1 MNIRE
6 TMEELEQKW
15 LRQAYVFCRQCF
27 SGIFLP
33 SHDETHHLRTWHFAR
48 DLIPGFHR
56 NIHPLTA
63 NQTEGILLA
72 VMLHDTGMSKTPDV
86 THGHESRRLAE
97 AFFKEMPA
105 SPVLAPEIL
114 EAIEKHDDKTY
125 TTHPSRDTDE
135 GIILSL
141 LSLADDM
148 DAFGNT
154 GVFRYYEIYRLR
166 GIPVGQLA
174 ERVIPNLDQRYH
186 ILAEKLSAWPDAS
199 RLHRERYLMTR
210 HFFKDLDNKIP
221 EALTVI
227 DTIEKYIRIPRI
239 KPEKAIP
246 EILKNPGSKYITEF
260 FTSLKK
266 ELALTGNLPNTQ
278 NIN

>member
-6 TMEELEQKW
+6 TMEEFEHKW
-15 LRQAYVFCRQCF
+15 LRQAYGFCRQCF
-27 SGIFLP
+27 SGVFLP

-48 DLIPGFHR
+48 GLIPGFHR

-63 NQTEGILLA
+63 DQIEGILLA
-72 VMLHDTGMSKTPDV
+72 VMLHDTGMSKTPDI

-97 AFFKEMPA
+97 VFFGEIPA
-105 SPVLAPEIL
+105 SPALAPEIL

-125 TTHPSRDTDE
+125 ITHPSQETDE

-174 ERVIPNLDQRYH
+174 EKVIPNLDQRYRT
-186 ILAEKLSAWPDAS
+186 LAEKLSVVPDT
-199 RLHRERYLMTR
+199 LQQHRERYLITR
-210 HFFKDLDNKIP
+210 HFFEDLHNKMP
-221 EALTVI
+221 EALAVI
-227 DTIEKYIRIPRI
+227 DAFDKFIRVPRT

-246 EILKNPGSKYITEF
+246 EILKNPGNKYVTNF
-260 FTSLKK
+260 FTSMQN
-266 ELALTGNLPNTQ
+266 ELALSADLQ
-278 NIN
+278 NI